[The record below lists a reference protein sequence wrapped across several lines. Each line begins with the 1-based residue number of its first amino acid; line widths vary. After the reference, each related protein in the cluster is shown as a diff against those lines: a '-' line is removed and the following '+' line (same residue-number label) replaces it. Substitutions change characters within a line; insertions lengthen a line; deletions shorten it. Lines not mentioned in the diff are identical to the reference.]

1 MTTALRVAQAIF
13 LDRAHGPLPARVL
26 HISRCHRN
34 EGLPR

>member
-13 LDRAHGPLPARVL
+13 LNCAHGPLPARLL
-26 HISRCHRN
+26 HIARCHRN